1 MAKIKKK
8 IIEVDREISK
18 LSKDLNIVKKLY
30 TIGGSQHFVF
40 NNIPEELKLDKS
52 VEKGRRVL
60 TAYYPESHDVYLV
73 TFYNVGEP
81 SYPFGGVRVYNRSL
95 DEYKIL
101 YPECVVK
108 HKNVEFYNRNL
119 E

>member
-1 MAKIKKK
+1 MNRMKKK
-8 IIEVDREISK
+8 IIEVDKEILK
-18 LSKDLNIVKKLY
+18 LSKDLNIIKKIY
-30 TIGGSQHFVF
+30 KQGGSAHLVF
-40 NNIPEELKLDKS
+40 SLLPEELKLDKT

-60 TAYYPESHDVYLV
+60 TTYYPESHDVYLISY
-73 TFYNVGEP
+73 YNPGEP

-95 DEYKIL
+95 DEYKVL
-101 YPECVVK
+101 YPESVVK

>member
-1 MAKIKKK
+1 MRNKKK
-8 IIEVDREISK
+8 IIEVDKEILK
-18 LSKDLNIVKKLY
+18 LSKDLNIIKKIY
-30 TIGGSQHFVF
+30 IEGGSSHLVF
-40 NNIPEELKLDKS
+40 SLLPAELKLDKS

-73 TFYNVGEP
+73 SYYNIGEP
-81 SYPFGGVRVYNRSL
+81 SFPFGGVRVYNRSL
-95 DEYKIL
+95 DEYKVL
-101 YPECVVK
+101 YPDAVIK

>member
-1 MAKIKKK
+1 MRNKKK
-8 IIEVDREISK
+8 PPIEIDKEISK
-18 LSKDLNIVKKLY
+18 LSKDLNIIKKHY
-30 TIGGSQHFVF
+30 IQGGTSHLVF
-40 NNIPEELKLDKS
+40 NLLPEELKLDKN

-73 TFYNVGEP
+73 SYYNRGEP

-95 DEYKIL
+95 DEYKVL
-101 YPECVVK
+101 YPEAVVK